1 MVWTTTNTT
10 AMKSGAIMGYIGALV
25 VGVYMVY
32 LMFEAAKKSEY
43 DSINFWGPLVGL
55 LAVVLIPVGL
65 TMHGKSKAKE

>member
-1 MVWTTTNTT
+1 
-10 AMKSGAIMGYIGALV
+10 MGYIGALV